1 MRAIYFKITNDLFF
15 YNKKTLILFCAL
27 PFITSLITL
36 TINGNKISIIDFFL
50 PICFLISGALVISQI
65 IKAKDL
71 KFQKFSSDKN
81 VYVLSDKKYKKQCYN
96 ESINRISQNEITIDN
111 LHING
116 DKEILKFLT
125 NFNLSFI
132 EKLKKSITF
141 KRFEDYLITNDS
153 NKTSGN
159 LFFTLYKNSLLKII
173 NDFIIETDYLINT
186 SDAVNQQFIHELTKL
201 ENLKFDSIKGLHYED
216 KFVINFF
223 KKIKKSSVAKD
234 NISKEIFINE
244 ISKINSLISQSND
257 HLINNRKE
265 LINYLENNISKDFFI
280 KENSKIQN
288 LISQSNDQLINNK
301 KEFITY
307 LENYIT
313 KDLFIQENQKTNHL
327 ISSFKERTLK
337 KNKEILSILRKHED
351 KIEQENIIQE
361 LKKNIKPIKINKIS
375 NYQFYKILEKI
386 SIDVLKVKLTKNNIE
401 ELRSFVGIF
410 FKSDIESKFQYEP
423 KIKQLSFINLD
434 NSTDFIFSIKYLI
447 NSNLI
452 EKNMSRNMQN
462 LDKVIVENAYDT
474 TAKNRAEIFRNNL
487 KLINFAPEKQRNID
501 YILQDLKIKIK

>member
-15 YNKKTLILFCAL
+15 YNKKTLIFFCAL
-27 PFITSLITL
+27 PFIISLITL
-36 TINGNKISIIDFFL
+36 TINGNKINIIDFIL
-50 PICFLISGALVISQI
+50 PICFLASGTLVISQI
-65 IKAKDL
+65 IKVKDL
-71 KFQKFSSDKN
+71 NFQKFSSDKN
-81 VYVLSDKKYKKQCYN
+81 VYNLSSEKYKNQCYN

-111 LHING
+111 LHIYE
-116 DKEILKFLT
+116 DEKILKFLT

-132 EKLKKSITF
+132 EELKKSITF

-159 LFFTLYKNSLLKII
+159 LFFTLYKKSLLKII
-173 NDFIIETDYLINT
+173 KDFIIKTDYLKNT
-186 SDAVNQQFIHELTKL
+186 SDAMNQQFIHELTKL
-201 ENLKFDSIKGLHYED
+201 ENLKFNSIKGLHYKD
-216 KFVINFF
+216 KFVIKFF
-223 KKIKKSSVAKD
+223 KKIKKSSVAKN

-257 HLINNRKE
+257 QLK
-265 LINYLENNISKDFFI
+265 NNISKD
-280 KENSKIQN
+280 S
-288 LISQSNDQLINNK
+288 
-301 KEFITY
+301 
-307 LENYIT
+307 
-313 KDLFIQENQKTNHL
+313 FIQENQKIKLL
-327 ISSFKERTLK
+327 ISSFNEQSLK
-337 KNKEILSILRKHED
+337 NNIEILSILKKHEE
-351 KIEQENIIQE
+351 KIEQEKILTK
-361 LKKNIKPIKINKIS
+361 LKKEIKTIKINKIS
-375 NYQFYKILEKI
+375 KYQFYKVLEKI
-386 SIDVLKVKLTKNNIE
+386 SIDILKVELTQENKE
-401 ELRSFVGIF
+401 ELKSLVGIF

-487 KLINFAPEKQRNID
+487 DLKDFAPEKQRNID